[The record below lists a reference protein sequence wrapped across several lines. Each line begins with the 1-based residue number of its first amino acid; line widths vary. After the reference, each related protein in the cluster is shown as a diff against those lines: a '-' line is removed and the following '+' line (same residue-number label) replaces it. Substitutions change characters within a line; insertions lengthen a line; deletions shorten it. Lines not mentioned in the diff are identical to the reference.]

1 MSNQLLMSNM
11 KASHRRVLLGAIAIA
26 VLAFSATIIMNF
38 AHIGSSDLNLGKII
52 QAAAIVT
59 VALTG
64 VWVIIKR
71 FPEAAITKYIVLV
84 GVTFAMFM
92 FNVTMTGAPEVFGN
106 YYACIALSILYFDVS
121 VSVFATLL
129 VLVAHTAMI
138 IIAPVLIPEGGLATS
153 LGVRYLCFLFSGI
166 IAILTA
172 SVARGLLFKSIEKE
186 EEAAKMA
193 DSLQMVSKEIGAGA
207 EEIARSSHQLF
218 NLAND
223 TGQAAAQVSAGV
235 DSMASAASEGAVHAT
250 KTSAVVIEM
259 SQALGAAGKNAETV
273 TYQSRDFMKIVNQG
287 YKTMEKQLSFMEE
300 SSQAQEMVSE
310 AVNDLNTKSGQ
321 IVNIVEIITGIADQ
335 TNLLALNAAIEA
347 ARAGEAGKGFAVV
360 ADEVRKLAEES
371 AGAAQNI
378 SRLIMDIQNGM
389 STTVQQI
396 ERSGEIVKQQGSA
409 VKESQEM
416 FIQIEKGAQ
425 NIDNAIQEVS
435 AVLEEMLAGIDEVV
449 REVEG
454 ISGASQESAA
464 ATQQITA
471 LVAQQRD
478 SIQEIVAAID
488 NLDQEAGKLSNLAAQ
503 L

>member
-1 MSNQLLMSNM
+1 LDNQLLVDNM
-11 KASHRRVLLGAIAIA
+11 KASHRRVLLGAVVIAA
-26 VLAFSATIIMNF
+26 LVFSATIIMNF
-38 AHIGSSDLNLGKII
+38 AHVGSSDLNLGKIF

-59 VALTG
+59 IALSA
-64 VWVIIKR
+64 VWIIIR
-71 FPEAAITKYIVLV
+71 FFPEAALTKYIVLV

-92 FNVTMTGAPEVFGN
+92 FNVTMTGAPETFGN
-106 YYACIALSILYFDVS
+106 YYACIALSILYFDIS
-121 VSVFATLL
+121 VSIFATLL
-129 VLVAHTAMI
+129 VLVAHTIMVA
-138 IIAPVLIPEGGLATS
+138 IAPVLIPEGSLATT
-153 LGVRYLCFLFSGI
+153 LGVRYLCLIFTGI
-166 IAILTA
+166 IATLIA
-172 SVARGLLFKSIEKE
+172 SVARGLLFMSIEKE

-193 DSLQMVSKEIGAGA
+193 DSLQMAAKEIGAGA
-207 EEIARSSHQLF
+207 EEIARSSHQVF

-223 TGQAAAQVSAGV
+223 TGQAAAQVSDGV
-235 DSMASAASEGAVHAT
+235 DSLAAAASEGAVHAA
-250 KTSAVVIEM
+250 KTSEVVIEM
-259 SQALGAAGKNAETV
+259 AQALGTAGKNAETV
-273 TYQSRDFMKIVNQG
+273 TYQSRDFMKIVDQG

-300 SSQAQEMVSE
+300 SSQAQEMVSG
-310 AVNDLNTKSGQ
+310 AVNDLNMKSGQ
-321 IVNIVEIITGIADQ
+321 IVTIVEMITGIADQ

-371 AGAAQNI
+371 AGAALNI
-378 SRLIMDIQNGM
+378 SRLITDIQNGM
-389 STTVQQI
+389 ATTVKQI
-396 ERSGEIVKQQGSA
+396 ERTGEIIKQQGSA

-416 FIQIEKGAQ
+416 FIQIENGAQ

-435 AVLEEMLAGIDEVV
+435 AVLEEMLAGVDEVV

-471 LVAQQRD
+471 LVVQQRD
-478 SIQEIVAAID
+478 SIQDIVAAIG